1 MPLCHD
7 ASQRRCLCN
16 AFIVALAVAWR
27 SLRRVDVSRARP
39 HGHGTANIPRWMLF
53 FRACNAARAAFG
65 AVLLSCIAES
75 ACNKGA
81 LARATMVRDSA
92 SAHDAPQLNVHAC
105 FSLCCRGC
113 RCSVAVTKTKQE
125 KIVALPPSHTYGHP
139 APLVPSG
146 SSPRDASLISTPRP
160 PVHHL
165 PRLLTPTHRLG
176 KGVRHGCVALRFI
189 LRSAAW
195 HVQEKHVSARGPRR
209 TSWCLVG

>member
-125 KIVALPPSHTYGHP
+125 KNCRPPAFAHIR
-139 APLVPSG
+139 PSRSPCTVG
-146 SSPRDASLISTPRP
+146 FSPRDASLISTPRS

-176 KGVRHGCVALRFI
+176 KGVHHGCVARRFI

-195 HVQEKHVSARGPRR
+195 HVQEKHVSAHGPQR
-209 TSWCLVG
+209 TS